1 MTGLTKF
8 PEAVKDM
15 KQLLTERR
23 EISCQLKRIDV
34 DVPGKGH
41 QEGIGVYFTSK
52 AIEKQIGWIPKDM
65 IMDIET
71 MCANSS
77 DNVAE
82 LNASVI
88 NYRERYIS
96 RQFTRRDI
104 FIRVSYSKF

>member
-1 MTGLTKF
+1 
-8 PEAVKDM
+8 
-15 KQLLTERR
+15 
-23 EISCQLKRIDV
+23 
-34 DVPGKGH
+34 
-41 QEGIGVYFTSK
+41 
-52 AIEKQIGWIPKDM
+52 
-65 IMDIET
+65 MDIET

-104 FIRVSYSKF
+104 FIPVSYPKF

>member
-1 MTGLTKF
+1 
-8 PEAVKDM
+8 M

-23 EISCQLKRIDV
+23 EISCQLKIIDV

-41 QEGIGVYFTSK
+41 QEGIYIGVYFTSK

-88 NYRERYIS
+88 TIAKG
-96 RQFTRRDI
+96 I
-104 FIRVSYSKF
+104 FL